1 MNFTNRLFKFYVNS
15 SLHIAIS
22 VLSLS
27 FITAHSFEIK
37 YNINLFIFIFCSSVL
52 GYNFIK
58 YFGISK
64 FHYRSLTTRLKEI
77 QLLSLLCFF
86 GVIFSFFGLN
96 NAAKPLVFCLG
107 AVTFFY
113 EIPFEKIASIRKV
126 KGLKIYIIALVWA
139 MTTVLFP
146 LLDADVQFEA
156 SIFFTFIQRFIFIL
170 VLMLPF
176 EIRDLN
182 DDDLRLST
190 IPQKIG
196 IPATKRLGF
205 FGLVSIFV
213 FSFFLLQNAAIDVL
227 ITTIVMVVTG
237 IFLVVSHPKKPFY
250 FTAFW
255 VESVPVLWAFL
266 VLISNLLLQPSTL

>member
-1 MNFTNRLFKFYVNS
+1 MNFINRLFKFYLNS
-15 SLHIAIS
+15 SLHIAFS

-27 FITAHSFEIK
+27 FITAKSYAIK
-37 YNINLFIFIFCSSVL
+37 CDKNLFLFLFCSSVL
-52 GYNFIK
+52 AYNFIK

-77 QLLSLLCFF
+77 QLLSLFCFF
-86 GVIFSFFGLN
+86 GLIFTFLELN
-96 NAAKPLVFCLG
+96 NTTKLLVLFLG

-113 EIPFEKIASIRKV
+113 EIPFERIASLRKV
-126 KGLKIYIIALVWA
+126 RGLKIYIIALVWA
-139 MTTVLFP
+139 MTTVLLP
-146 LLDADVQFEA
+146 LVEADVQLES
-156 SIFFTFIQRFIFIL
+156 SIFFELVQRFIFIL

-182 DDDLRLST
+182 NDDLRLST

-196 IPATKRLGF
+196 ITTSKRLGF
-205 FGLVSIFV
+205 LGLVLI
-213 FSFFLLQNAAIDVL
+213 FLLSFLLHDNAIDIL

-237 IFLVVSHPKKPFY
+237 LFLIFSHPQKPFY

-255 VESVPVLWAFL
+255 VESVPVFWALL
-266 VLISNLLLQPSTL
+266 VWISNFLL

>member
-1 MNFTNRLFKFYVNS
+1 M
-15 SLHIAIS
+15 HIAIS

-37 YNINLFIFIFCSSVL
+37 YDINLFIFIFCSSVL
-52 GYNFIK
+52 GYNYIK

-64 FHYRSLTTRLKEI
+64 FHYRSLTKRLKEI
-77 QLLSLLCFF
+77 QLLCLLCFL
-86 GVIFSFFGLN
+86 GLIFAFFGLN
-96 NAAKPLVFCLG
+96 NAVKPLVLCLG

-113 EIPFEKIASIRKV
+113 ESPFEKIASLRKV

-139 MTTVLFP
+139 MTTVLLP
-146 LLDADVQFEA
+146 LLNADVQLEA
-156 SIFFTFIQRFIFIL
+156 SIFYTFIQRFIFIL

-176 EIRDLN
+176 EIRDLS

-190 IPQKIG
+190 IPQKFG

-205 FGLVSIFV
+205 LGLFSIFV
-213 FSFFLLQNAAIDVL
+213 FSFFLLQNAAVDVL

-255 VESVPVLWAFL
+255 VELVPVLWALL

>member
-1 MNFTNRLFKFYVNS
+1 MNFTNRLFKFYLNS

-27 FITAHSFEIK
+27 FITAYSFEIK
-37 YNINLFIFIFCSSVL
+37 YDINLFVFIFCSSVL
-52 GYNFIK
+52 GYNYIK

-86 GVIFSFFGLN
+86 GVVFSFFSLN
-96 NAAKPLVFCLG
+96 NSAKPLVLCLG

-139 MTTVLFP
+139 MTTVLLP

-182 DDDLRLST
+182 DDLRLST

-196 IPATKRLGF
+196 ILATKRLGF
-205 FGLVSIFV
+205 LGLISIFV
-213 FSFFLLQNAAIDVL
+213 FSFFLPQNAAIDIL
-227 ITTIVMVVTG
+227 ITTIVMVVTA

-255 VESVPVLWAFL
+255 VESVPVLWALL

>member
-1 MNFTNRLFKFYVNS
+1 MNFINRLFKFYLNS
-15 SLHIAIS
+15 SIHIAFS

-27 FITAHSFEIK
+27 FITAQSFAIK
-37 YNINLFIFIFCSSVL
+37 CDKNLFIFLFCSSVL

-77 QLLSLLCFF
+77 QLLSLFCLF
-86 GVIFSFFGLN
+86 GLIFTFIGLN
-96 NAAKPLVFCLG
+96 NTSKPLVLCLG
-107 AVTFFY
+107 TVTFLY
-113 EIPFEKIASIRKV
+113 EIPFERIESLRKV
-126 KGLKIYIIALVWA
+126 RGLKIYIIALVWA
-139 MTTVLFP
+139 MTTVLLP
-146 LLDADVQFEA
+146 LVEADIRLE
-156 SIFFTFIQRFIFIL
+156 SNIFFELVQRFIFIL

-182 DDDLRLST
+182 NDDLRLST

-196 IPATKRLGF
+196 ITTSKRLGF
-205 FGLVSIFV
+205 LGLVLI
-213 FSFFLLQNAAIDVL
+213 FLLSFLLHDNAIDIL

-237 IFLVVSHPKKPFY
+237 LFLIFIHPQKPFY

-255 VESVPVLWAFL
+255 VESVPVFWALL
-266 VLISNLLLQPSTL
+266 VWISNFLL

>member
-1 MNFTNRLFKFYVNS
+1 MFMNVYVES
-15 SLHIAIS
+15 
-22 VLSLS
+22 
-27 FITAHSFEIK
+27 
-37 YNINLFIFIFCSSVL
+37 
-52 GYNFIK
+52 
-58 YFGISK
+58 
-64 FHYRSLTTRLKEI
+64 
-77 QLLSLLCFF
+77 
-86 GVIFSFFGLN
+86 
-96 NAAKPLVFCLG
+96 
-107 AVTFFY
+107 
-113 EIPFEKIASIRKV
+113 
-126 KGLKIYIIALVWA
+126 
-139 MTTVLFP
+139 
-146 LLDADVQFEA
+146 
-156 SIFFTFIQRFIFIL
+156 
-170 VLMLPF
+170 LPF
-176 EIRDLN
+176 EIRDIN

-205 FGLVSIFV
+205 LGLVSIFV

>member
-1 MNFTNRLFKFYVNS
+1 MNFINRLFKFYLNS
-15 SLHIAIS
+15 SIHIAFS

-27 FITAHSFEIK
+27 FITAQSFAIK
-37 YNINLFIFIFCSSVL
+37 CDKNLFIFLFCSSVL

-77 QLLSLLCFF
+77 QLLSLFCLF
-86 GVIFSFFGLN
+86 GLIFTFIGLN
-96 NAAKPLVFCLG
+96 NTSKPLVLCLG
-107 AVTFFY
+107 TVTFLY
-113 EIPFEKIASIRKV
+113 EIPFERIESLRKV
-126 KGLKIYIIALVWA
+126 RGLKIYIIALVWA
-139 MTTVLFP
+139 MTTVLLP
-146 LLDADVQFEA
+146 LVEADIRLES
-156 SIFFTFIQRFIFIL
+156 SIFFELVQRFIFIL

-182 DDDLRLST
+182 NDDLRLST

-196 IPATKRLGF
+196 ITTSKRLGF
-205 FGLVSIFV
+205 LGLVLIFLI
-213 FSFFLLQNAAIDVL
+213 SFLLHDNAIDIL

-237 IFLVVSHPKKPFY
+237 LFLISSHPKKPFY

-255 VESVPVLWAFL
+255 VESVPVFWALL
-266 VLISNLLLQPSTL
+266 VWISNFLL

>member
-1 MNFTNRLFKFYVNS
+1 MNFTHRLFKFYVNS

-27 FITAHSFEIK
+27 FITAYSFEIK
-37 YNINLFIFIFCSSVL
+37 YDINLFVFIFCSSVL
-52 GYNFIK
+52 GYNYIK

-77 QLLSLLCFF
+77 QLLSLLCFI

-96 NAAKPLVFCLG
+96 NAAKPLVLCLG

-139 MTTVLFP
+139 MTTVLLP
-146 LLDADVQFEA
+146 LLEAVVEFEV
-156 SIFFTFIQRFIFIL
+156 SIFLTFIQRFIFIL

-182 DDDLRLST
+182 NDDLRLST

-196 IPATKRLGF
+196 ITTSKRLGF
-205 FGLVSIFV
+205 LGLFFI
-213 FSFFLLQNAAIDVL
+213 FLLSFLLHDNSIDIL
-227 ITTIVMVVTG
+227 NSTIVMVVTG
-237 IFLVVSHPKKPFY
+237 MFLLFSHPKKPFY

-255 VESVPVLWAFL
+255 VESVPVFWALL
-266 VLISNLLLQPSTL
+266 VWISNLLLQPSTL

>member
-1 MNFTNRLFKFYVNS
+1 MNFTNRLFKFYLNS

-27 FITAHSFEIK
+27 FITAYSFEIK
-37 YNINLFIFIFCSSVL
+37 YDINLFVFIFCSSVL
-52 GYNFIK
+52 GYNYIK

-86 GVIFSFFGLN
+86 GVVFSFFSLN
-96 NAAKPLVFCLG
+96 NSAKPLVLCLG

-139 MTTVLFP
+139 MTTVLLP
-146 LLDADVQFEA
+146 LLEAVVEFEV
-156 SIFFTFIQRFIFIL
+156 SIFLTFIQRFIFIL

-182 DDDLRLST
+182 NDDLRLST

-196 IPATKRLGF
+196 ITTSKRLGF
-205 FGLVSIFV
+205 LGLFFI
-213 FSFFLLQNAAIDVL
+213 FLLSFLLYNNSIDIL
-227 ITTIVMVVTG
+227 TSTIVMVVTG
-237 IFLVVSHPKKPFY
+237 LFLLFSHPKKPFY

-255 VESVPVLWAFL
+255 VESVPVFWALL
-266 VLISNLLLQPSTL
+266 VWISNLLLQPSTL